1 MATSQIAARSK
12 AKLAQALKT
21 YSTHRPLVQRVLNVT
36 FIVYILGST
45 YRVLS
50 GHSSRSGKER
60 PKKDKRSGETVKT
73 ERVAVCIPHQITFVL
88 LKPLQGRHF
97 ILPTI
102 VIHSAHRDT
111 WDTFKRGLASFHTFK
126 LAHLQDGNIALR
138 SRT

>member
-1 MATSQIAARSK
+1 MAASQIAARSK

-21 YSTHRPLVQRVLNVT
+21 YSVHRPLVQRVLNVT

-50 GHSSRSGKER
+50 GRSSRSGKER
-60 PKKDKRSGETVKT
+60 LKKDKRYGETVKP
-73 ERVAVCIPHQITFVL
+73 ERVAVCIPPKIAFVL
-88 LKPLQGRHF
+88 LKHLQGRHF

-102 VIHSAHRDT
+102 IIHSAHCDT

-126 LAHLQDGNIALR
+126 PARLQDGNISLR